1 MEVSSQS
8 GRASGCAAAQ
18 GGSAA
23 ELSRLRRSVSCV
35 SLGAG
40 SEAAGGGDDPAP
52 WAFEPQSTPVC
63 TLGAG
68 VWALACGSGGALYA
82 GTASGEVWAVRRA
95 GADGGARAA
104 TLCLATGSPAS
115 CARRARRMGVVA
127 SRANDSR
134 SGLARRAPVRTAHV
148 TTGAVLLGRHA
159 DGVYALAAA
168 DGGALLSAS
177 ADGQLRV
184 WDAAGASF
192 HEFEVSAE
200 SA

>member
-1 MEVSSQS
+1 MDGSPQS

-18 GGSAA
+18 VGGSA
-23 ELSRLRRSVSCV
+23 ELCRLRRSRSCV

-40 SEAAGGGDDPAP
+40 SEAGGGDDPAP
-52 WAFEPQSTPVC
+52 WTFEPQSTPVC

-95 GADGGARAA
+95 GEDGGARAA
-104 TLCLATGSPAS
+104 LFLATGSPAS